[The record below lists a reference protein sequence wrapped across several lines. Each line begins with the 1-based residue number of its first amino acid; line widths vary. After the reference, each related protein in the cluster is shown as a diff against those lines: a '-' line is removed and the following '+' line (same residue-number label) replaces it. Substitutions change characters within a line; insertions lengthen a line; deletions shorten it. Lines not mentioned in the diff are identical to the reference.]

1 MSYIKLDRKISE
13 WEWFNDG
20 NMLKVWIYLLTHAQ
34 FKDSRFQGHEVKRG
48 EVITGRKILA
58 QRLNMSEK
66 QVRTCLEKLKKTE
79 EVAIKTT
86 NKYSVITILKWAEYQ
101 CGDDDN
107 GQQQVQQKA
116 SNGPTEGQQ
125 RATYKKD
132 KNVRRKEIN
141 IYIGKSEAFI
151 EAFESYAEMRKQI
164 KKPLTDKA
172 KQMVMNKLNK
182 LSGDERTQ
190 IAILDQSTLNCWQG
204 VFELKDKVDVPAKE
218 RYVMDF

>member
-101 CGDDDN
+101 CVDDDN
-107 GQQQVQQKA
+107 GQQQVQQTA

-132 KNVRRKEIN
+132 KNV
-141 IYIGKSEAFI
+141 
-151 EAFESYAEMRKQI
+151 
-164 KKPLTDKA
+164 
-172 KQMVMNKLNK
+172 
-182 LSGDERTQ
+182 
-190 IAILDQSTLNCWQG
+190 
-204 VFELKDKVDVPAKE
+204 
-218 RYVMDF
+218 